1 MNKTIIGVWNN
12 ENTGKSGSILEAY
25 KILLAKRA
33 KIDYSITGIASYS
46 NPDVNNNEVVAVLD
60 YKGIKIGIES
70 QGDPTGR
77 QFNTLPDLV
86 QHHCDIIICAS
97 RCGGKTCTLIDTT
110 IRSGYDLIWYSN
122 FYFDDKNNTQGR
134 HISLNH
140 FNGECIV
147 KLVDDLFSGKI

>member
-25 KILLAKRA
+25 KILLAKGA
-33 KIDYSITGIASYS
+33 KIDYSITDIASYS

-86 QHHCDIIICAS
+86 KNQCEIIICAS
-97 RCGGKTCTLIDTT
+97 RPDVPTNDIIYKTSKSNYEI
-110 IRSGYDLIWYSN
+110 IWYSN
-122 FYFDDKNNTQGR
+122 FYFNDGNTAQSR
-134 HISLNH
+134 QNLIHQ
-140 FNGECIV
+140 FNGECII
-147 KLVDDLFSGKI
+147 KLVDDLISGKI